1 LYDPDKCPF
10 CGGGVTFDSV
20 LDLNICYFCGAQET
34 AAGWMSP
41 LSFRPEGKDTLT
53 LAPDEELFRQ
63 LFTLSEKLGQLDVEL
78 TKIKAQM
85 ESSKGA
91 IQDWIELMRKK

>member
-1 LYDPDKCPF
+1 LYDPDRCPF
-10 CGGGVTFDSV
+10 CGGGVTFDSG

-41 LSFRPEGKDTLT
+41 PPFHPKGKDALT
-53 LAPDEELFRQ
+53 LAPDKELPRQ
-63 LFTLSEKLGQLDVEL
+63 LFTLSEKLGQLDAQL

-85 ESSKGA
+85 ESSKDA
-91 IQDWIELMRKK
+91 IQDLIELVRKK